1 MKKFVVLV
9 VSLLLSS
16 YSFASESREEVNNA
30 IKLEDSYKSVGI
42 GASVQSD
49 EYTVYLPINIS
60 EKNRLEP
67 FVGYKKTDIK
77 KSSNGYSGTQKSK
90 NIYLGMGYFHFSKVK
105 GKLFSYYGGK
115 VAYIETESSDVNS
128 EVSLDGYMLSPIVGL
143 EYRFTDKFY
152 IGCDVGFIYERLT
165 GDYTKNGYTTNIEQD
180 KTYTDTQVILRYMF

>member
-1 MKKFVVLV
+1 
-9 VSLLLSS
+9 
-16 YSFASESREEVNNA
+16 
-30 IKLEDSYKSVGI
+30 
-42 GASVQSD
+42 
-49 EYTVYLPINIS
+49 
-60 EKNRLEP
+60 
-67 FVGYKKTDIK
+67 
-77 KSSNGYSGTQKSK
+77 
-90 NIYLGMGYFHFSKVK
+90 MGYFHFSKVK